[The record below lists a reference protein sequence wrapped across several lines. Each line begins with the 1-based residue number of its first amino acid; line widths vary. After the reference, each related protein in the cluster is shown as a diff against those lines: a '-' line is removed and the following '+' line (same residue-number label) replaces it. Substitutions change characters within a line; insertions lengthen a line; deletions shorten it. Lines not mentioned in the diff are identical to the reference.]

1 MMNRADIYRTR
12 DVRSRR
18 HQSWI

>member
-12 DVRSRR
+12 DVRSRK